1 MDRARVDAS
10 NSFRET
16 FLPMETDIVDIV
28 ESLIRAGP
36 KIPCDYPDG
45 EAGEFLRNP
54 TSQSISLLIGAI
66 AMYGSNEP
74 WALPQALAVRL
85 GKGRFDAVSL
95 AEESESTLILAFKQ
109 RPVLH
114 LDPVRMGRWINQAA
128 KVIVG
133 QYGGG
138 TSQIWNDYRLIDVS
152 RLVMRL
158 KGIPG
163 IGAVKALVFAFLL
176 YRDWGAIVVGWD
188 KFEIPMDPPMLET
201 LRRLG
206 IGAFPKGDPEQIVKI
221 HEGLRIIT
229 KKHCIWNGPQC
240 GAYPMSAK
248 CPKRGV

>member
-1 MDRARVDAS
+1 
-10 NSFRET
+10 
-16 FLPMETDIVDIV
+16 METDIVDIV

-45 EAGEFLRNP
+45 EAGEFLKDHA
-54 TSQSISLLIGAI
+54 SQPLSLLFGAI
-66 AMYGSNEP
+66 AMYGSDDP
-74 WALPQALAVRL
+74 WALPHAWATRL
-85 GKGRFDAVSL
+85 GKERFDATSL
-95 AEESESTLILAFKQ
+95 AEESESALILALKQ
-109 RPVLH
+109 RPALH
-114 LDPVRMGRWINQAA
+114 MDPVRMGRWASQAA

-138 TSQIWNDYRLIDVS
+138 TSWIWNDYRHIDVS

-158 KGIPG
+158 RGIPG

-176 YRDWGAIVVGWD
+176 YRDWGATVVGWD

-206 IGAFPKGDPEQIVKI
+206 IGAFPSGDPEQTVKI
-221 HEGLRIIT
+221 HEGLRTIA

-240 GAYPMSAK
+240 GACPVSAK
-248 CPKRGV
+248 CPKQGV